1 MLRSLSVIASTCI
14 AALLVSCEK
23 PADKTLP
30 APPAAPPTSTTKPVE
45 PAKGP
50 VDTGTPKPAAA
61 TAPGTAKEVPAVAKD
76 MSKDLSPEAVLGPDV
91 TLEKL
96 KESVKTAP
104 TNSLTAIADKLL
116 ASLESAGKSGGSLE
130 GIAKSAGLGDLTAL
144 KEKLRVVVDELK
156 ARNID
161 ISKYTKVLG
170 I

>member
-30 APPAAPPTSTTKPVE
+30 APPASPPVTSTKPE
-45 PAKGP
+45 QRAKSP
-50 VDTGTPKPAAA
+50 VDTGTPRPATD
-61 TAPGTAKEVPAVAKD
+61 TAPGTAREVPAVAKD
-76 MSKDLSPEAVLGPDV
+76 LSKDLSPEAVLGPDV
-91 TLEKL
+91 TPEKL
-96 KESVKTAP
+96 RENVKTAP
-104 TNSLTAIADKLL
+104 TDKLTAIADKLL
-116 ASLESAGKSGGSLE
+116 ASIEGAGKSGGALE

-156 ARNID
+156 TRGVD

-170 I
+170 V